1 MCCEKARKE
10 IDWAEALKEQRKRRS
25 AAEKYAESFY
35 PWQKFILEEIEKVAD
50 DRTIWLVLD
59 KNGATGKSQFQRIL
73 ADKYP
78 GKVLMIPDDNKRDIL
93 NLASNHKKYKF
104 VFMNVARQTKKI
116 DLTAVEN
123 IKDGDVSSGKYRG
136 QTFRT
141 KHPHVVLFSNK
152 PLCLEDLSDDRRK
165 IINITAE
172 PKMAWKDNVF
182 EVLTL
187 SEYLSST
194 TQYMR

>member
-25 AAEKYAESFY
+25 ATEKYAESFY
-35 PWQKFILEEIEKVAD
+35 PWQKFLLEEIEKVAD

-59 KNGATGKSQFQRIL
+59 KNGATGKSHFQRIV
-73 ADKYP
+73 ADKNP
-78 GKVLMIPDDNKRDIL
+78 RKVLMIPDDNKRDIL
-93 NLASNHKKYKF
+93 NLAANHKKYEI

-123 IKDGDVSSGKYRG
+123 IKDGYVSSGKYRG

-152 PLCLEDLSDDRRK
+152 PTPLRR
-165 IINITAE
+165 
-172 PKMAWKDNVF
+172 PF
-182 EVLTL
+182 
-187 SEYLSST
+187 
-194 TQYMR
+194 

>member
-1 MCCEKARKE
+1 VCCEKARKE

-35 PWQKFILEEIEKVAD
+35 PWQKFLLEEIEKVAD

-59 KNGATGKSQFQRIL
+59 KNGATGKSQYQRIL

-116 DLTAVEN
+116 DLPQCNYKAYREYNLKRHVKSIHEN
-123 IKDGDVSSGKYRG
+123 LCYHCDLCSYTTTRTNYLKAHIKVFHNNPSKS
-136 QTFRT
+136 QTFFQIQ
-141 KHPHVVLFSNK
+141 K
-152 PLCLEDLSDDRRK
+152 
-165 IINITAE
+165 
-172 PKMAWKDNVF
+172 NVR
-182 EVLTL
+182 
-187 SEYLSST
+187 
-194 TQYMR
+194 Q